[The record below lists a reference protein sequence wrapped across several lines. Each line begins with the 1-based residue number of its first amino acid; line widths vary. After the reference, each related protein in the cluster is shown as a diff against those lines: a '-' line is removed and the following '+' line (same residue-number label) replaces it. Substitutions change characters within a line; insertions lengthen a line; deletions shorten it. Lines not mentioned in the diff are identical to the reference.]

1 VAVRRAEP
9 LNSGEYVHSPT
20 AVTVSAASSFVFCV
34 AVSLVSASS
43 SSRPGAPDRDWLY
56 RRSLIYIIVGR
67 GYLSNSVYQTKVVV
81 KVAKTL
87 LDLDE
92 ALLAEAAAT
101 LGTKTKKETVTL
113 ALRKVSE
120 DARARRA
127 SALEDLLTVADGGG
141 FDYDRL
147 ADLDQ

>member
-1 VAVRRAEP
+1 M
-9 LNSGEYVHSPT
+9 T
-20 AVTVSAASSFVFCV
+20 
-34 AVSLVSASS
+34 
-43 SSRPGAPDRDWLY
+43 
-56 RRSLIYIIVGR
+56 
-67 GYLSNSVYQTKVVV
+67 
-81 KVAKTL
+81 KTL

-101 LGTKTKKETVTL
+101 LGTKTKKDTVTL
-113 ALRKVSE
+113 ALQKVSE

-127 SALEDLLTVADGGG
+127 SAFQDLLKVADGGG

>member
-1 VAVRRAEP
+1 MSITMRLGLPCPQRIVVFCAAVGLASARFILVARRHLTHVGLHPPSVDIYLSAE
-9 LNSGEYVHSPT
+9 NI
-20 AVTVSAASSFVFCV
+20 SAA
-34 AVSLVSASS
+34 
-43 SSRPGAPDRDWLY
+43 PLY
-56 RRSLIYIIVGR
+56 QIE
-67 GYLSNSVYQTKVVV
+67 VVV

-141 FDYDRL
+141 FDYERL

>member
-1 VAVRRAEP
+1 LFGSEY
-9 LNSGEYVHSPT
+9 LNN
-20 AVTVSAASSFVFCV
+20 
-34 AVSLVSASS
+34 
-43 SSRPGAPDRDWLY
+43 D
-56 RRSLIYIIVGR
+56 
-67 GYLSNSVYQTKVVV
+67 VYQIKVVV

-127 SALEDLLTVADGGG
+127 SALEDLLMVADGGG

>member
-1 VAVRRAEP
+1 M
-9 LNSGEYVHSPT
+9 
-20 AVTVSAASSFVFCV
+20 
-34 AVSLVSASS
+34 
-43 SSRPGAPDRDWLY
+43 
-56 RRSLIYIIVGR
+56 
-67 GYLSNSVYQTKVVV
+67 
-81 KVAKTL
+81 AKTL

-92 ALLAEAAAT
+92 SLLAEAAAA

-113 ALRKVSE
+113 ALQKVSE